1 MNEMPRHSLPLRSI
15 AMCHSA
21 QWRFLMQEVVKRMKR
36 DYGAAVHIYVLQKH
50 GMKFYQPAAASG
62 AIDSVQICSLISDG
76 AQALARQPIEE
87 LRAKAL
93 ENEKRYGVTY
103 NEIMMTDRHIG
114 RGFSL
119 LAPNFPRSLQSE
131 NTDYW
136 RIVQKFNDD
145 FAFWE
150 NEILTKNVD
159 LILFP
164 QKIASVVARKLNVP
178 TRNLTRSR
186 IGNLFHWSREGEF
199 IEFPEV
205 VERMPA
211 TPLPPKPIEV
221 KTYDQYEVSKRMTV
235 AGFSYRHAVR
245 LAGLWTL
252 KVLTQR
258 AIGRTAGY
266 RWYDMVRYH
275 FDMPRQWREL
285 KGLPL
290 KSLEDMRDKPF
301 LFFTLQEEPEM
312 SLSWQS
318 PESLAQIAYLW
329 QLARDLPAG
338 FTLAVK
344 EHVYA
349 VGRRP
354 QGFYK
359 HLLDFKNVVILDP
372 LLPGP
377 DVIRASR
384 AVSTIS
390 STAGFE
396 AAWMGKPV
404 ISFGLHNIYNFL
416 DHVFVAHQS
425 ASLAPLLHKVL
436 VEGIDTDKAE
446 KDGRRF
452 HQAFKDL
459 SFDIGQENMYK
470 PEEFDPSNL
479 ATICRHLAVSV
490 GLSPVP
496 AEAEAA
502 A

>member
-1 MNEMPRHSLPLRSI
+1 MPRHSRPLRGI

-21 QWRFLMQEVVKRMKR
+21 QWRFLMLEIVKRMKR
-36 DYGAAVHIYVLQKH
+36 DYGAAVHLYVFQQQ
-50 GMKFYQPAAASG
+50 GMKFYASAVTSG
-62 AIDSVQICSLISDG
+62 TIDSVQICSLISDG
-76 AQALARQPIEE
+76 AQAPLTRPIEQ
-87 LRAKAL
+87 LRVKAL
-93 ENEKRYGVTY
+93 ENEERYGVTY

-119 LAPNFPRSLQSE
+119 LAPKFPRSLQSE

-150 NEILTKNVD
+150 NEIRSKTID
-159 LILFP
+159 LIVFP

-199 IEFPEV
+199 TEFPEV
-205 VERMPA
+205 SERTPA

-221 KTYDQYEVSKRMTV
+221 KTYDQYEVNKRATV
-235 AGFSYRHAVR
+235 AGFSYHNAILR
-245 LAGLWTL
+245 AGLWTL
-252 KVLTQR
+252 KYMAQR
-258 AIGRTAGY
+258 GSGRTSGY
-266 RWYDMVRYH
+266 RWYDTVKHYLGI
-275 FDMPRQWREL
+275 PRQWREL
-285 KGLPL
+285 QGLPL

-301 LFFTLQEEPEM
+301 LFFTLQEEPET

-318 PESLAQIAYLW
+318 PESLTQIAYLW

-338 FTLAVK
+338 FMLAVK
-344 EHVYA
+344 EHVYG

-354 QGFYK
+354 PGFYK

-372 LLPGP
+372 LLRGP
-377 DVIRASR
+377 DVIRASK
-384 AVSTIS
+384 AVATVS

-404 ISFGLHNIYNFL
+404 ISFGLHNIYSFL
-416 DHVFVAHQS
+416 DHVFIANQS

-436 VEGIDTDKAE
+436 VEGIDADKAE

-459 SFDIGQENMYK
+459 SFEIGQDNMYK

-490 GLSPVP
+490 GLNPVA
-496 AEAEAA
+496 AEAGAVA
-502 A
+502 